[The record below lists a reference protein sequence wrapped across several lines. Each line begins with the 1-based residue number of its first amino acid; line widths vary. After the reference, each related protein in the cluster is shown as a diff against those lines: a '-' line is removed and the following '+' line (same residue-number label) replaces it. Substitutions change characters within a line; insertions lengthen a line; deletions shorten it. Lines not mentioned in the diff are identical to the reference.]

1 MFLPVQTAE
10 PHLGSDTSDED
21 EGEVR
26 HYKRRRADILEASA
40 SVFSDA
46 AEAYGSLPAVRAR
59 LERWKQE
66 QAASYRD
73 AHLSLSVPAL
83 LAPFVRL
90 QLLQWDP
97 LFGGQ
102 AGASLTMMS
111 AGHGWEHVQSSRWGV
126 CALRQRALRQAAL
139 SSGQPGGLLSA
150 PAAEAVGPSVFGAQA
165 GELAVC
171 WRVLVP
177 EWRHGW

>member
-1 MFLPVQTAE
+1 MFPLVQTAE

-59 LERWKQE
+59 LERWKRE

-102 AGASLTMMS
+102 AGASLAKVS
-111 AGHGWEHVQSSRWGV
+111 AGHGQERVQSSRWGSG
-126 CALRQRALRQAAL
+126 ALRKAAL
-139 SSGQPGGLLSA
+139 SSEQIGGFLCA
-150 PAAEAVGPSVFGAQA
+150 PVA
-165 GELAVC
+165 L
-171 WRVLVP
+171 
-177 EWRHGW
+177 